1 MSGERLYSISAVAEA
16 FDTTVSALRYYEQV
30 GLVPA
35 TARRA
40 RVRFYDRA
48 AVHRLAFV
56 QLWHNDAMMSLDDTA
71 EILAGPD
78 RSEHWRELV
87 SQRVAELT
95 DTIERLTAA
104 TAALEH
110 LLGCPRDDP
119 LDCPVTGKRLDARV
133 DTALARI
140 RDHKT

>member
-1 MSGERLYSISAVAEA
+1 MTDERLYSISELAAA

-35 TARRA
+35 TERRA
-40 RVRFYDRA
+40 RVRYYDRD

-71 EILAGPD
+71 EIIAGPGHT
-78 RSEHWRELV
+78 ELWRELV
-87 SQRVAELT
+87 TQRVAQLT
-95 DTIERLTAA
+95 GTIERLSEAA
-104 TAALEH
+104 KALEH
-110 LLGCPRDDP
+110 LLRCPRDNP
-119 LDCPVTGKRLDARV
+119 LECPVTGQQLDARV

-140 RDHKT
+140 DPSTT